1 MATLPTHRG
10 LGAASQLL
18 RWGLDR
24 ADQEGLEAYVEA
36 SAAVVPMYE
45 RFGFRTVGTYE
56 VRRIVYVESFMVRA
70 PRGVKG
76 GGGMMEKVGR

>member
-1 MATLPTHRG
+1 
-10 LGAASQLL
+10 
-18 RWGLDR
+18 
-24 ADQEGLEAYVEA
+24 
-36 SAAVVPMYE
+36 MYE

-76 GGGMMEKVGR
+76 GGGGGGGGGMMEKVGR